1 MKAFTLPV
9 VCSLWTSD
17 AKTDCGVAVLC
28 YVSYY
33 EGGRKNQFK
42 CLIPTEDSFRW
53 VTHHALRNFRA
64 FGGDDLPAYV
74 EDWMKEWETSSAPRY
89 GRGITKQEVNVDAD
103 SSDSDAT
110 PFAQR
115 KRGQPSDLKGKGPKK
130 PKPER
135 KKGGTPA
142 AGRQQAAAAGSVPGS
157 AGPVTLSATSVHNI
171 VGALTEDFASGVLAN
186 VKDAVTSQATS
197 VVAGALREERRS
209 EVAARLKRQEE
220 KTKKMEDKLE
230 LALAEQA
237 RLREAKEKAEATAKE
252 TQDKL
257 TTSSAEVARL
267 RSERDSLRERVESL
281 GVDKA
286 NLQDTLNAA
295 LGTHSPRA
303 TASELT
309 TPRKQPRPS
318 TSWPASPSQPPFSQE

>member
-1 MKAFTLPV
+1 MKAFTLSV

-17 AKTDCGVAVLC
+17 AKTDFGVAVLC
-28 YVSYY
+28 YASYY

-42 CLIPTEDSFRW
+42 CLIPTEDSFGC

-64 FGGDDLPAYV
+64 FWGDDLPAYV
-74 EDWMKEWETSSAPRY
+74 EDWMKEWETSTAPRY
-89 GRGITKQEVNVDAD
+89 GRGITKQEVDVDGD

-110 PFAQR
+110 PLAQS

-130 PKPER
+130 PKPEG
-135 KKGGTPA
+135 KKGGTP
-142 AGRQQAAAAGSVPGS
+142 AAGSVPGS
-157 AGPVTLSATSVHNI
+157 AGPVTLSATSVQNI
-171 VGALTEDFASGVLAN
+171 VRALTEDFASGVLAT

-197 VVAGALREERRS
+197 VVAAALREERRS

-237 RLREAKEKAEATAKE
+237 RLREAKERAEATAKE
-252 TQDKL
+252 AQDKL

-281 GVDKA
+281 EVDKA
-286 NLQDTLNAA
+286 NLQDNLNAA

-303 TASELT
+303 TSAESS
-309 TPRKQPRPS
+309 TPRKQSRPT
-318 TSWPASPSQPPFSQE
+318 TSWHASPSKPPFSQE

>member
-1 MKAFTLPV
+1 M
-9 VCSLWTSD
+9 
-17 AKTDCGVAVLC
+17 LC
-28 YVSYY
+28 FVR
-33 EGGRKNQFK
+33 GRKNQFK
-42 CLIPTEDSFRW
+42 RLIPTEDSFRW

-64 FGGDDLPAYV
+64 FGGDDLPTCVA
-74 EDWMKEWETSSAPRY
+74 DWMKEWETSSAPRY
-89 GRGITKQEVNVDAD
+89 GPGITKQEVDVDAD
-103 SSDSDAT
+103 RSHSDAT

-130 PKPER
+130 PKPDG

-142 AGRQQAAAAGSVPGS
+142 SGSVPGS
-157 AGPVTLSATSVHNI
+157 AGLVTLSASSVQNI
-171 VGALTEDFASGVLAN
+171 VGALTEDFSSRPLAN

-197 VVAGALREERRS
+197 VVAAALREERRS

-237 RLREAKEKAEATAKE
+237 RLREAKERAEATAKE
-252 TQDKL
+252 AQDKL

-281 GVDKA
+281 EVDKA
-286 NLQDTLNAA
+286 TLQDNWNAA
-295 LGTHSPRA
+295 LGTHSPPLRHQ
-303 TASELT
+303 LN
-309 TPRKQPRPS
+309 
-318 TSWPASPSQPPFSQE
+318 